1 MRKANPNTHQDCRS
15 LLQKAVRRGESDLV
29 VKVVDHLYEIGDISW
44 LKQRVGVIIAEEC
57 WPLMGEWELPQKR
70 DMQQE
75 ASQKI
80 LSQAARYIKFKDAA
94 GLGSLAYAL
103 SEGDD
108 SVLNGSDE
116 DTYIKHICAAIK
128 NKDNYWKWIFSQCSC
143 DMTKRFVERTS
154 VAYRKGGWPW
164 DRAFIQASAYLVI
177 MDGLP
182 ELQLENIKE
191 SKFLLE
197 NTKESK
203 FPFWVALDR
212 HTPQGKVVISKL
224 AKEMGFPWRQ
234 LNWVSFYCE
243 SGIVYNQ
250 VPSRWWDREVEW
262 RLSKVGLSLDEAESM
277 WTKVRPLFIELLHDE
292 SKRLEHHLDA
302 NSGQMNDTSDSQQ
315 LSLF

>member
-29 VKVVDHLYEIGDISW
+29 VKVVDHLYEIGDINW

-57 WPLMGEWELPQKR
+57 WPLMGEWELPQNK
-70 DMQQE
+70 DMRQE

-108 SVLNGSDE
+108 SVLSGSDD

-128 NKDNYWKWIFSQCSC
+128 NKDNYWKWIFSKCSC

-154 VAYRKGGWPW
+154 KAYRKGGWPW
-164 DRAFIQASAYLVI
+164 DRAFIQAAAYLVI

-182 ELQLENIKE
+182 KLQLGIK
-191 SKFLLE
+191 
-197 NTKESK
+197 KESK

-224 AKEMGFPWRQ
+224 AKETGFPWRQ

-262 RLSKVGLSLDEAESM
+262 RLGKVGLSLDEAKSM
-277 WTKVRPLFIELLHDE
+277 WKEVRPLFIKLLRDE
-292 SKRLEHHLDA
+292 SARLEHHLNGTNNQTKNVLD
-302 NSGQMNDTSDSQQ
+302 GKQ
-315 LSLF
+315 LSLFPTSEGTEA